1 VLVGGT
7 VSMVTFLLQ
16 TWREKH
22 LSFMV
27 AACLPFHSIDVHIS
41 KNFHLFTFVHRAK
54 VFYYV
59 ICYTKGTIMSQLY
72 LILWMRSL

>member
-1 VLVGGT
+1 
-7 VSMVTFLLQ
+7 
-16 TWREKH
+16 
-22 LSFMV
+22 MV